1 VSRLRKRQFVRRT
14 HWSASPQ
21 HPSKEIAM
29 SKSMLRYARVAAA
42 PMASG
47 VSEMVRYSGV
57 VVGFA
62 VLGSH
67 VRSDFIERLGAS
79 QHIGV
84 RRDWADPTY
93 CRRRLVR
100 HARRHCA
107 AGDIAS
113 PGYAKPR
120 RRVSGDLDCSLHT
133 SADAEALL
141 AAKHIRRRG
150 QSARKPSSE
159 RLPHMWLS
167 RSRL

>member
-1 VSRLRKRQFVRRT
+1 
-14 HWSASPQ
+14 
-21 HPSKEIAM
+21 M
-29 SKSMLRYARVAAA
+29 SKSMLLYPRVAAA

-47 VSEMVRYSGV
+47 VSEMVRSV
-57 VVGFA
+57 VSLWDLRSWGATFA
-62 VLGSH
+62 
-67 VRSDFIERLGAS
+67 RDFVERLGAS
-79 QHIGV
+79 QYIGV

-107 AGDIAS
+107 AGDITS

-120 RRVSGDLDCSLHT
+120 RWVSGDLDCSLHT
-133 SADAEALL
+133 SADVEALL

>member
-1 VSRLRKRQFVRRT
+1 
-14 HWSASPQ
+14 
-21 HPSKEIAM
+21 M
-29 SKSMLRYARVAAA
+29 SNSMLLYATVVEA
-42 PMASG
+42 PLASG
-47 VSEMVRYSGV
+47 ISEMVRYSGV

-79 QHIGV
+79 QHIGI

-107 AGDIAS
+107 AGNIAS

-133 SADAEALL
+133 SADVEALL

-159 RLPHMWLS
+159 WLPHMWLS